1 MAAICDA
8 APTCDITASGGVSSP
23 QDVKNLMALGKPNL
37 RAAIVGKA
45 LYDGRVTL
53 ADMNAAAEI

>member
-1 MAAICDA
+1 
-8 APTCDITASGGVSSP
+8 
-23 QDVKNLMALGKPNL
+23 MALGKPNL

-53 ADMNAAAEI
+53 AEMNGAAAS

>member
-8 APTCDITASGGVSSP
+8 APTCQITASGGVSSP
-23 QDVKNLMALGKPNL
+23 FDVENLKGLERANL

-45 LYDGRVTL
+45 LYDGRTTL
-53 ADMNAAAEI
+53 RELNRAAL

>member
-8 APTCDITASGGVSSP
+8 APTCEITASGGVSSP
-23 QDVKNLMALGKPNL
+23 RDVENLKALGKANL

-53 ADMNAAAEI
+53 AEMNSAAH